1 MVNKMRAD
9 KFKIEYPDEK
19 EIASQIEMIVD
30 KGVTKRKSFFA
41 YLKGMYK
48 QIGLRYIFHDFTE
61 LIFTVVV
68 FANVI
73 FMVCMDGRYGIVSMN
88 DNIYVFVFVISPL
101 LYFAM
106 SLIAFADSKYNVTYE
121 VEMSCKYSIYQ
132 LAAFRM
138 LMFSICCTAI
148 SIGADAAIVT
158 IFKGV
163 SLFYLITLSV
173 TSLFIFST
181 VFLYVLRRTHS
192 RYAKYLAGAGWLL
205 FNLVPFVLCNGL
217 YGTFIK
223 SVPLYAYLIMAAAC
237 VVIYMENLKKLTI
250 PKEMEM

>member
-9 KFKIEYPDEK
+9 RIKIEYPDKK

-30 KGVTKRKSFFA
+30 KGVAKRKSFFA
-41 YLKGMYK
+41 YLNGMYR

-68 FANVI
+68 FAAVT
-73 FMVCMDGRYGIVSMN
+73 FMACIGGRCGIGPMGDS
-88 DNIYVFVFVISPL
+88 IYAFVFVISPL

-106 SLIAFADSKYNVTYE
+106 SLIAFADSKFNVTYE
-121 VEMSCKYSIYQ
+121 VEMSCKYNIYQ

-148 SIGADAAIVT
+148 STVADVAIVAM
-158 IFKGV
+158 FKGV

-173 TSLFIFST
+173 TSLFVFST
-181 VFLYVLRRTHS
+181 VFLYVMRHAHS
-192 RYAKYLAGAGWLL
+192 RYAKYLAGAGWIL
-205 FNLVPFVLCNGL
+205 FNLVPFALCNGL
-217 YGTFIK
+217 YGTFLK

-237 VVIYMENLKKLTI
+237 AVIYMDNLKKLTI